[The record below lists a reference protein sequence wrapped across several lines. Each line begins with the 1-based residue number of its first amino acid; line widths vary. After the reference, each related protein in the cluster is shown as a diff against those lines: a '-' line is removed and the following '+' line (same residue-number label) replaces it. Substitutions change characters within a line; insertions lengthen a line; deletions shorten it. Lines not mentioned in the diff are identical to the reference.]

1 MLELWHRDAIVAFN
15 CSFFPRCCSYLNRMQ
30 TKKQTN
36 KQIPISGEPAMTK
49 NTAHPDATC
58 IAMKSWSPE
67 DLHCKPLVTAAAS
80 TGVTTLHGDNVSH
93 GDNALH
99 GDKQCV
105 AWQQTMHCT
114 VTTCRMATTSHMAT
128 THCTHCMVRMH
139 YRWQCIALQP
149 CIAWQPCL
157 AWWPCIAWQQR
168 SLMPPLQTDVQVAIN
183 AMQCHNKNDAGT
195 DKLFFFFLNFCCSTF
210 FPPFPFYSAPEHP
223 WELQSTFYF
232 SGMLMPL
239 LSTLEKPVDCFY
251 YSKISLVT
259 TESSKIWPDLPR
271 RVWTCQKPDGF
282 VKVLFKE
289 K

>member
-195 DKLFFFFLNFCCSTF
+195 DKLFFLFKFLLLNLFPTLSFLQCSRA
-210 FPPFPFYSAPEHP
+210 PLGAPEYILFFRDADAIAVHIGKAS
-223 WELQSTFYF
+223 WLF
-232 SGMLMPL
+232 L
-239 LSTLEKPVDCFY
+239 LLKDFPGHNWVIKNLTG
-251 YSKISLVT
+251 
-259 TESSKIWPDLPR
+259 SSKKGLNLSKTRW
-271 RVWTCQKPDGF
+271 VCQGF
-282 VKVLFKE
+282 V
-289 K
+289 